1 MKKQAAFLALY
12 TEHPIYENY
21 LEIPEASRKMNVPLV
36 LMVHR
41 WDGTIGFPGGIVEE
55 GENIRQALLREIMEE
70 IGHDITAYRND
81 AEFVCSHH
89 VSSSLETHLFAL
101 KISFEEYRTIMQN
114 FPQSKH
120 VLSEITGLISPH
132 FRNYPDHRVFNQFL
146 NSNFAPGVKDE
157 ILALRNFLDWEWDY
171 PTK

>member
-21 LEIPEASRKMNVPLV
+21 QEIPEAFRKMKVPLV

-55 GENIRQALLREIMEE
+55 GENIRQTIIREVLEE
-70 IGHDITAYRND
+70 IGYDVSSYRND
-81 AEFVCSHH
+81 AEFVCSND
-89 VSSSLETHLFAL
+89 VSNSLETHLFAL
-101 KISFEEYRTIMQN
+101 RISFVEYQKIIEN
-114 FPQSKH
+114 FYKSKH
-120 VLSEITGLISPH
+120 ILSEITGLISPH
-132 FRNYPDHRVFNQFL
+132 FRNYPEHKVFNQFM
-146 NSNFAPGVKDE
+146 NGNFAPSVKEE